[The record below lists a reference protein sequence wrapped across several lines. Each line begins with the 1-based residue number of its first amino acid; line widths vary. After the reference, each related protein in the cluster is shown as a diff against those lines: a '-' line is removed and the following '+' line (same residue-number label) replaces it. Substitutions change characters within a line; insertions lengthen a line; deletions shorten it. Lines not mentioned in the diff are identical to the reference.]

1 MSEEIPFND
10 KAESQIV
17 FFVHFA
23 KSVLVLARKSSTM
36 GYSQG
41 YQAGGIAGYEEVDT
55 AIETRMGKREQLNQ
69 FIKDLQERDGVL
81 EKFDERLWGSMV
93 ECMTVYGKGDI
104 RATFKD
110 GTEV

>member
-1 MSEEIPFND
+1 M
-10 KAESQIV
+10 

-69 FIKDLQERDGVL
+69 FIKDLQARDGVL

-93 ECMTVYGKGDI
+93 ECMTVYGNGDI

>member
-1 MSEEIPFND
+1 MVEDCIGENARVVQDQEEYQKCYD
-10 KAESQIV
+10 GLVKKYEKA
-17 FFVHFA
+17 
-23 KSVLVLARKSSTM
+23 KAR
-36 GYSQG
+36 
-41 YQAGGIAGYEEVDT
+41 YEEVE
-55 AIETRMGKREQLNQ
+55 AVIETRMGKREQLNQ
-69 FIKDLQERDGVL
+69 FIKDLQARDGVL